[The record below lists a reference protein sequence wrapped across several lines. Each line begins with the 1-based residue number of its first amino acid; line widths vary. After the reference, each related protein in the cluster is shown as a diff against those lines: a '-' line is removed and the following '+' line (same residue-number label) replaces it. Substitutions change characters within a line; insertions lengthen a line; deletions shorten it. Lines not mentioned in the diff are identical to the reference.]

1 MGTKETREEARRAI
15 AKELDRLHRKHLQQ
29 KSDPPDGSDPTT
41 GRLMHRLSN
50 VQLDRYFS

>member
-1 MGTKETREEARRAI
+1 MSTKETREEARRAI

-29 KSDPPDGSDPTT
+29 KSDPPDGSDSPT

-50 VQLDRYFS
+50 VRFDWYFS